1 MTNKIQKFGESN
13 TFYYISD
20 SDVNEYSN
28 FKSDTCIIEKTK
40 EDGMTGICLDLGS
53 QTAIIGVCSFNI
65 EHCIVKLKIL
75 TMVYTTPHL
84 HVNTDIH

>member
-1 MTNKIQKFGESN
+1 MTDKIQIFGESN
-13 TFYYISD
+13 TFYIY

-28 FKSDTCIIEKTK
+28 FKSDMCITEKAK
-40 EDGMTGICLDLGS
+40 EDGMTGICLDIGS
-53 QTAIIGVCSFNI
+53 QTVIIGVCSLNI

-75 TMVYTTPHL
+75 TMGIPHL

>member
-1 MTNKIQKFGESN
+1 MPNKIQKFGESN

-28 FKSDTCIIEKTK
+28 FKSHTCITEKAK

-53 QTAIIGVCSFNI
+53 QTVIIGVCIFNI

-75 TMVYTTPHL
+75 TMGYTTP
-84 HVNTDIH
+84 TC